1 MLGVFDRKLL
11 RSFDWGLYLSYLG
24 ISLFGALM
32 IWSASLNNE
41 FGDPLYYFTRQL
53 LWIIVGQ
60 VVLFVAVYLDYQLL
74 GALKW
79 PLYSVTLALLG
90 LVLVAGVER
99 GGAVRWLNVG
109 GFVLQPSEFAKLAVV
124 ITLAATVEK
133 LGRIDNVAKLLT
145 AVFHVGVPMVLVAI
159 QPDLGTSLVF
169 LGILLAVLY
178 GAGITRQLMALLA
191 SVGLISAP
199 ILWFYGLREYQRTR
213 LLVFLDPDLD
223 RAGTGYHLMQSIIAV
238 GSGQFSGRGFMAG
251 PQSLLNFL
259 PEQHTDFIFSVV
271 AEELG
276 FVGALALITAL
287 FFLVYRCLRTAAV
300 AKDDL
305 GRFLAIGVAIWF
317 SFQIVVNI
325 GMTMGMMP
333 VTGLPLPFMSY
344 GGSSYLALSL
354 AVGIVLNVHLRHRKL
369 LF

>member
-1 MLGVFDRKLL
+1 LFDVFDRKLL

-41 FGDPLYYFTRQL
+41 FGDPLYFVSRQL
-53 LWIIVGQ
+53 MWIIVGQ
-60 VVLFVAVYLDYQLL
+60 VILFIAVYFDYQLF
-74 GALKW
+74 GALRW
-79 PLYSVTLALLG
+79 PVYFASLGLLV

-133 LGRIDNVAKLLT
+133 LGQINTLVKLVT
-145 AVFHVGVPMVLVAI
+145 AVVHVGVPMLLVAI

-178 GAGITRQLMALLA
+178 AAGITRQLMALLA
-191 SVGLISAP
+191 ALGLTSAP
-199 ILWFYGLREYQRTR
+199 LLWLYGLREYQRTR
-213 LLVFLDPDLD
+213 LLVFMDPSLD
-223 RAGTGYHLMQSIIAV
+223 RAGTGYHLLQSIIAV
-238 GSGQFSGRGFMAG
+238 GSGQFTGRGFMAG

-271 AEELG
+271 GEELG
-276 FVGALALITAL
+276 FIGSVALIAAL

-300 AKDDL
+300 AKDYL
-305 GRFLAIGVAIWF
+305 GRFLAVGVATWF
-317 SFQIVVNI
+317 AFQIIVNI

-333 VTGLPLPFMSY
+333 VTGLPLPFLSY

-354 AVGIVLNVHLRHRKL
+354 AVGLVLNVHLRHRKI

>member
-1 MLGVFDRKLL
+1 MFEVFERKLW

-24 ISLFGALM
+24 VSLFGALM

-41 FGDPLYYFTRQL
+41 FDDPLHYFSRQL
-53 LWIIVGQ
+53 LWIIAGQ
-60 VVLFVAVYLDYQLL
+60 VVVFVAVYFDYQLF
-74 GALKW
+74 GALRW
-79 PLYSVTLALLG
+79 PLYFVTLGLLI
-90 LVLVAGVER
+90 LVLVVGVER

-133 LGRIDNVAKLLT
+133 LGRIDSLFKLFT

-178 GAGITRQLMALLA
+178 GAGITSKLMALLA
-191 SVGLISAP
+191 ALGLTSAP
-199 ILWFYGLREYQRTR
+199 LLWFYGLREYQRNR
-213 LLVFLDPDLD
+213 LLVFIYPDLD
-223 RAGTGYHLMQSIIAV
+223 RAGTGYHLLQSIIAV
-238 GSGQFSGRGFMAG
+238 GSGQFTGRGFMAG

-259 PEQHTDFIFSVV
+259 PAQHTDFIFSVV

-276 FVGALALITAL
+276 FVGAFALIAAL
-287 FFLVYRCLRTAAV
+287 FFLVYRCLKTAAI
-300 AKDDL
+300 AKDDF

-317 SFQIVVNI
+317 AFQIVVNI

-344 GGSSYLALSL
+344 GGSSYIALSL
-354 AVGIVLNVHLRHRKL
+354 AVGIVLNVHLRHRKI